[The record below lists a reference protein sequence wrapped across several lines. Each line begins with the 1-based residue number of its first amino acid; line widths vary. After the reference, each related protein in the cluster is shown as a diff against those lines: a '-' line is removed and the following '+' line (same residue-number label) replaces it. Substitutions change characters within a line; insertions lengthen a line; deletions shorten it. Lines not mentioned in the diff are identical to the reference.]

1 MIYLEIRYLEYD
13 VEQLVNDSSNSI
25 VKFRNTYDINIDA
38 DKLYNDL
45 NNLICVKRQ
54 DGFYIRVNKSLNDIQ
69 VIIEIN
75 IYEHLDENYNNQNES
90 ESYEHILSY
99 FENLNMQNVEEQIN
113 ECIDP
118 DMLIYTHELSEEK
131 FAELKQE
138 LSKYDIDV
146 VKLNKSIHRQEQ
158 GAGGWWE
165 EFIIGVI
172 CSGVT
177 YDLSKNLVKSIIT
190 KVLESPYTSEGLDV
204 QTLLDS
210 VTEVIDTNRTSL
222 KISEFKL
229 SEDGK
234 YSVVLYDRYDTYLIV
249 CKSSGE
255 IEQIKKQQNSYTH
268 I

>member
-13 VEQLVNDSSNSI
+13 VERLVIDSSNSI
-25 VKFRNTYDINIDA
+25 VKFKNTYDINIDI

-99 FENLNMQNVEEQIN
+99 FENLNTQNVEEQIN

-131 FAELKQE
+131 FEELKQE
-138 LSKYDIDV
+138 LSKYDIEA

-165 EFIIGVI
+165 EFIIGVV

-177 YDLSKNLVKSIIT
+177 YDLSKNLMKSIIT
-190 KVLESPYTSEGLDV
+190 KVLESSFTSEDLDV
-204 QTLLDS
+204 QKLLDS
-210 VTEVIDTNRTSL
+210 VSEVMETNHSSL

-229 SEDGK
+229 REDCK
-234 YSVVLYDRYDTYLIV
+234 YNVVLYDRYDTYLVV

-255 IEQIKKQQNSYTH
+255 IEKIKKQQNSYTH